1 MATNPRSR
9 DELEYATRNDAGMK
23 SATADDL
30 RVRRAAEP
38 GVIPAPQEPMN
49 TPTVAPEVD
58 RETAIYERPRRRFGI
73 RGGMSLPAAFTGALV
88 AMGAMVLFLS
98 ITAGAL
104 AAAGIINKSGTAQT
118 TSIVRATVLTGVGLV
133 VAQFLAYLWGGY
145 TAGRMARGAGG
156 LNGFLV
162 PIAAIVLAAGIG
174 ALVGYLG
181 TSVHLNYSFQTT
193 RLPIDRDL
201 KIHLGIG
208 IAAASVLA
216 MFVGGIAGG
225 VRGARWHRKLEMK
238 ALRADEDEDLA
249 P

>member
-9 DELEYATRNDAGMK
+9 DELEYATRDDAGMK

-38 GVIPAPQEPMN
+38 DVIPAPQEPMN
-49 TPTVAPEVD
+49 APTVAPEVD
-58 RETAIYERPRRRFGI
+58 RGTAIYERPRRRFGI
-73 RGGMSLPAAFTGALV
+73 RGGVSLPAAFTGALV

-104 AAAGIINKSGTAQT
+104 AAAGIINKSGTVET

-174 ALVGYLG
+174 ALVGYLE
-181 TSVHLNYSFQTT
+181 TT

-208 IAAASVLA
+208 IAAVSVLA

-225 VRGARWHRKLEMK
+225 VRGARWHRKLEIN
-238 ALRADEDEDLA
+238 ALRAEEDEDLVS
-249 P
+249 